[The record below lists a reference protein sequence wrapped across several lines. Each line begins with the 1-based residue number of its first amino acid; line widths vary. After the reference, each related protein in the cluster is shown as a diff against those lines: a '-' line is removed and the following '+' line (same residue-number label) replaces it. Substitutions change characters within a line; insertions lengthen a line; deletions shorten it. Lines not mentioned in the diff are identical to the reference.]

1 MDPPPMSESL
11 LFNIKYNDITRG
23 DNQRKLYLAVV
34 MRQRVGQGGGHV
46 VDLLLL
52 VVVMVVVMVLLDVM
66 RGRRRGR
73 VQQGGRVARRR
84 RGRRHGNIGTVSVQR
99 LGAGF
104 VQGRG
109 VVGAVSAVLGRTSSR
124 HSVGNKLIRF
134 VIISHFKLNYIL
146 RLLLSQT
153 KQEQHTQTRKKRG
166 WKRTDQ
172 VSYTLDSAGW
182 QLALSLWKPFQEY
195 WETRGDIEGLF
206 V

>member
-1 MDPPPMSESL
+1 
-11 LFNIKYNDITRG
+11 
-23 DNQRKLYLAVV
+23 

-153 KQEQHTQTRKKRG
+153 KQEQHTDEKKKRVE
-166 WKRTDQ
+166 TDGSSFLHSRQ
-172 VSYTLDSAGW
+172 RR
-182 QLALSLWKPFQEY
+182 LATGSLWKPFQEY
-195 WETRGDIEGLF
+195 WEARGDIEGLF

>member
-1 MDPPPMSESL
+1 
-11 LFNIKYNDITRG
+11 
-23 DNQRKLYLAVV
+23 

-153 KQEQHTQTRKKRG
+153 KQEQHTDEKKKEGGNGRIKFPTLSTAQAGNWLSLSLETFSRVLGDEGGYRGAVCLTDILSLFFKKKRA
-166 WKRTDQ
+166 
-172 VSYTLDSAGW
+172 SA
-182 QLALSLWKPFQEY
+182 SPEF
-195 WETRGDIEGLF
+195 R
-206 V
+206 

>member
-1 MDPPPMSESL
+1 
-11 LFNIKYNDITRG
+11 
-23 DNQRKLYLAVV
+23 

-134 VIISHFKLNYIL
+134 IIISHFKLNYIL
-146 RLLLSQT
+146 RLLLSL
-153 KQEQHTQTRKKRG
+153 KQNRNNTHRREKKEGGNGRIKFPTLSTAQAGNWLSLETFSRVLGGEGGYRGAVCLTDILSLFFKKKRA
-166 WKRTDQ
+166 
-172 VSYTLDSAGW
+172 SA
-182 QLALSLWKPFQEY
+182 SPEF
-195 WETRGDIEGLF
+195 R
-206 V
+206 

>member
-1 MDPPPMSESL
+1 
-11 LFNIKYNDITRG
+11 
-23 DNQRKLYLAVV
+23 

-134 VIISHFKLNYIL
+134 VIISNFKLNYIL

-153 KQEQHTQTRKKRG
+153 KQEQHTQTRKKKRVETDGSSFLHSRQRRLATGSLSGNLFKSIGRRG
-166 WKRTDQ
+166 
-172 VSYTLDSAGW
+172 
-182 QLALSLWKPFQEY
+182 
-195 WETRGDIEGLF
+195 GDIEGLF

>member
-1 MDPPPMSESL
+1 
-11 LFNIKYNDITRG
+11 
-23 DNQRKLYLAVV
+23 

-146 RLLLSQT
+146 RLLLSL
-153 KQEQHTQTRKKRG
+153 KQNRNNTHRREKKEGGNGRIKFPTLSTAQAGNWLSLSLETFSRVLGDEGGYRGAVCLTDILSLFFKKKRA
-166 WKRTDQ
+166 
-172 VSYTLDSAGW
+172 SA
-182 QLALSLWKPFQEY
+182 SPEF
-195 WETRGDIEGLF
+195 R
-206 V
+206 